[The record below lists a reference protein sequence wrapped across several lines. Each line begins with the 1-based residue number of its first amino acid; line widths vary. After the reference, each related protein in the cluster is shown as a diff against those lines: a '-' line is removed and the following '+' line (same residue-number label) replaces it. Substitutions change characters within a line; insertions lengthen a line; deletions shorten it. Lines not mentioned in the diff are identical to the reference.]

1 MTNIR
6 SCRISTFQFILPAL
20 AAVLG
25 SFVLLCQAHAHA
37 QGRGIIEGKV
47 VNGTDPSIV
56 CSNVEVEVLS
66 PMGGMDTLK
75 LQKTD
80 TSGSFRIDG
89 LPADGMLMVRT
100 EYKSAT
106 YRAIINFDSDGRARA
121 TIEVFEPTSSMK
133 GVSVDA
139 ASLAFQLSGERL
151 RSLESYSFSNATRP
165 PQTFASDQGSL
176 RFSKSP
182 GILEIPS
189 VSVTAPGSSM
199 PLKESPLESSDGQSY
214 YLLYPLR
221 PGVTSFQIEQS
232 LPYRDGTY
240 AYRKKFY
247 HDIGSLQIGVIPAD
261 MTLQGE
267 GLVRV
272 QTNAQQNFAVYQ
284 GGPVSAGTEVVWTFS
299 GGTPVVETR
308 AAETPDR
315 EPRIRPMPNLIVRNA
330 LVLGPLLLMVFIAVL
345 WYAFSQIQG
354 EPGGSQDPRVRELRE
369 RRETLLSH
377 IASLDH
383 RHEAQLLERREY
395 VRQREQAKRQLR
407 RVVLLLSGKQ

>member
-1 MTNIR
+1 M
-6 SCRISTFQFILPAL
+6 LPGLL
-20 AAVLG
+20 AWLG
-25 SFVLLCQAHAHA
+25 GFVLLCQAHAHA

-75 LQKTD
+75 LQETD
-80 TSGSFRIDG
+80 ASGNFLIDG
-89 LPADGMLMVRT
+89 LPTDGMLMVRA

-106 YRAIINFDSDGRARA
+106 YRAIVNFDADGKARA

-139 ASLAFQLSGERL
+139 ARLAFQMSGETL
-151 RSLESYSFSNATRP
+151 RSLESYSFSNAARP
-165 PQTFASDQGSL
+165 PRTITSNQGSF
-176 RFSKSP
+176 RFSKAP

-199 PLKESPLESSDGQSY
+199 PLKESPLESPDGQSY

-232 LPYRDGTY
+232 LPYKNGTY

-247 HDIGSLQIGVIPAD
+247 HDIGTLQIGVIPAD

-267 GLVRV
+267 GLIRM
-272 QTNAQQNFAVYQ
+272 QTDARQNFAVYQ
-284 GGPVSAGTEVVWTFS
+284 GGPVSAGTEVIWTFS
-299 GGTPVVETR
+299 GGTPVAERR
-308 AAETPDR
+308 AAETPHR
-315 EPRIRPMPNLIVRNA
+315 EPRIRPMPNLIARNA
-330 LVLGPLLLMVFIAVL
+330 LVLGPLLLMAFIAVL
-345 WYAFSQIQG
+345 WYATGQIQ
-354 EPGGSQDPRVRELRE
+354 EESGGSENPRVGELRE

-377 IASLDH
+377 MADLDY
-383 RHEAQLLERREY
+383 RHEVQLLERREY

-407 RVVLLLSGKQ
+407 RVVVLLSGKQ